1 MRQRDQW
8 WVCWSV
14 GERHGDGG
22 LVRRRVGL
30 GVVVLV
36 SWEEKR
42 VGLEWL
48 C

>member
-1 MRQRDQW
+1 M
-8 WVCWSV
+8 